1 MELWLAP
8 GNSEMRVAQNKVAL
22 RRWEA
27 PGAEVVLPAAGA
39 CGFEPETAPPPHMGD
54 VGRLKVERSSNG
66 LPLGVGFE
74 SNVVS
79 PEDVPGAYEAW
90 LKDQ

>member
-39 CGFEPETAPPPHMGD
+39 YTFDYLVIA
-54 VGRLKVERSSNG
+54 
-66 LPLGVGFE
+66 
-74 SNVVS
+74 
-79 PEDVPGAYEAW
+79 
-90 LKDQ
+90 